1 MRSPRQLALGLGLG
15 LALALALGACSRC
28 APRTEAREGSL
39 AYAERITA
47 NGDGAAKLPLV
58 LALHGLGDS
67 PESFLELFDDFAVPA
82 RIIAPRAPD
91 PWSVGTS
98 WYPIDDE
105 KRAPSVI
112 RERAR
117 LLARTLERLRDER
130 PTQGLPVV
138 TGFSQGGVL
147 SFALAAY
154 HPEQIA
160 AALPIAGMLP
170 ASLSGFAA
178 LSTPLSV
185 VALHGRDDQ
194 RIPFAR
200 GKETAERLRAA
211 GRDVTFVAFPG
222 VGHNISSAMRERFFA
237 ALRDAIE
244 RAQGD

>member
-1 MRSPRQLALGLGLG
+1 MRAPLQVALGLG
-15 LALALALGACSRC
+15 LALAVALAACSRC
-28 APRTEAREGSL
+28 APRTEARAGSL
-39 AYAERITA
+39 AYVERITA
-47 NGDGAAKLPLV
+47 DGDGAAKLPLV

-67 PESFLELFDDFAVPA
+67 PESFVELFEGFELPA

-91 PWSVGTS
+91 PFRVGTS

-105 KRAPSVI
+105 ERAPSVI

-117 LLARTLERLRDER
+117 LLARTLERARDER
-130 PTQGLPVV
+130 PTRGLPVV

-170 ASLSGFAA
+170 ASLSGFVA
-178 LSTPLSV
+178 LRAPLAV
-185 VALHGRDDQ
+185 VALHGRDDE
-194 RIPFAR
+194 RITFER

-211 GRDVTFVAFPG
+211 GRDVTFHGFPG
-222 VGHNISSAMRERFFA
+222 VGHHISPAMRARYFA
-237 ALRDAIE
+237 ALREAIE
-244 RAQGD
+244 RAQEG